1 MTSHVRI
8 RPDALSTIATA
19 KGLRSRYALAKC
31 LGVSQST
38 VGRVLD
44 GEQWPGNEFIAA
56 TIKGLGIPFD
66 VVFEVTGGDVAS
78 TPDCAGVAG

>member
-1 MTSHVRI
+1 MTSHVRV
-8 RPDALSTIATA
+8 RPDALSKVATA

-56 TIKGLGIPFD
+56 TINGLDIGFD
-66 VVFEVTGGDVAS
+66 VVFEVTVGEVTSANEHAS
-78 TPDCAGVAG
+78 VAG

>member
-1 MTSHVRI
+1 VTSHVRI
-8 RPDALSTIATA
+8 RPDALSKIATA

-56 TIKGLGIPFD
+56 TINGLGITFD
-66 VVFEVTGGDVAS
+66 TVFEVIGGDVAS
-78 TPDCAGVAG
+78 TPECAGVVG

>member
-8 RPDALSTIATA
+8 RPDALSKVATA
-19 KGLRSRYALAKC
+19 KGLRSRYALAKA

-56 TIKGLGIPFD
+56 TINGLDIPFD
-66 VVFEVTGGDVAS
+66 TVFEVTVGEVAATNEHAS
-78 TPDCAGVAG
+78 VSG